1 MSAKV
6 LPLFPELQPTPSRRR
21 RDPVIR
27 RGDRPELQS
36 AWYWCGEMLRTG
48 DEYRKR
54 QCREN
59 MVASLKAL
67 DHVKVER

>member
-6 LPLFPELQPTPSRRR
+6 LPLFPELQPTPARRR
-21 RDPVIR
+21 PAAIPRH
-27 RGDRPELQS
+27 GDKPQLVS
-36 AWYWCGEMLRTG
+36 ARYWCHEMMRTR

-54 QCREN
+54 ECQAN